1 MFGGRT
7 RRSVQVVSRAVHLI
21 AVIDDEESVRRA
33 LGRLLRSAGL
43 DAETFPS
50 GDEFLETLP
59 DHRPDCI
66 VLDLH
71 MPKVDGFQVQ
81 AWLARANVHIP
92 VIAITGHDTPE
103 SEARAL
109 KGGAVAYLRKPV
121 DADNLLGTIAE
132 AIAGTKDGKNHNGGH
147 AK

>member
-1 MFGGRT
+1 MI
-7 RRSVQVVSRAVHLI
+7 RAVPLI
-21 AVIDDEESVRRA
+21 AVVDDEESVGRA

-43 DAETFPS
+43 DAETFLS
-50 GDEFLETLP
+50 GNEFLETLQ

-81 AWLARANVHIP
+81 ARLAVADFRIP

-103 SEARAL
+103 SETRAL
-109 KGGAVAYLRKPV
+109 EGGAVAYLRKPV
-121 DADNLLGTIAE
+121 DAETLLGTIAE
-132 AIAGTKDGKNHNGGH
+132 AIAGKPDGKNHEEGKAG
-147 AK
+147 